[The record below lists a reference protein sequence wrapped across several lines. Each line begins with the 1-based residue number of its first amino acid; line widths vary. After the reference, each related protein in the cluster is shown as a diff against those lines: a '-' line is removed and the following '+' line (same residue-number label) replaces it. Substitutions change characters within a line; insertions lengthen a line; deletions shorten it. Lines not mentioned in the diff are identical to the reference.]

1 MLRASTRRAC
11 AVLAL
16 FMLSVVVRADN
27 TAQTLP
33 FGNVKNPHAT
43 LVYAVLDMLM

>member
-1 MLRASTRRAC
+1 MLRPSTRRAC

-27 TAQTLP
+27 TAQTMP
-33 FGNVKNPHAT
+33 FVQDWANAGLITVT
-43 LVYAVLDMLM
+43 DS